1 MRLLVLTL
9 VFLLPAARA
18 LAQADAAAGARDG
31 GADAAADGGGATSPD
46 GGAADAGAEA
56 GAAPAASD
64 DEATTPA
71 STEPARAELKGTA
84 LARGGHRP
92 LKGATVY
99 VDGEPVAETDRRGDF
114 STLAEPGRHRL
125 QIAASGHQPA
135 DVPVDLSPEG
145 WNGIIRLSP
154 GGPVNETVVATKPAS
169 GSVRIDGEEA
179 RSAAGT
185 GGDPFRVIESLPGVS
200 QIIWPFSMYAIRG
213 ANPGNTGFFVDGMR
227 VPALFHFALGP
238 SIVHPYLIDKLSFFP
253 GGYPA
258 RLGGYVSGI
267 VSADTVAPPSDT
279 SRFAAD
285 VRLYD
290 AGGLATAPWDGG
302 RGTVA
307 VAARYA
313 YTGLIVSRL
322 FGNVDFGYADYQLRV
337 DHTLGGGRATLLALG
352 SFDQLDIKDHD
363 IGDAA
368 LNFHRAD
375 LRWQGPAGPFQLLT
389 RTAFSVDDA
398 RSQLYDSPLRVR
410 AYGAAPRIALTT
422 RGTGGAALEFGV
434 DAEAQHFETDTTFA
448 SGTPLG
454 GAAPTAAPALLA
466 DLARTRNA
474 LTVRGYAA
482 AAVPV
487 GDHLTLEPGLR
498 YAQYFEEGVTRGA
511 FEPRLTM
518 RVPITRAVTIDA
530 TAGRFSQMASLPV
543 GVAGFEGF
551 GLREFG
557 LQSSTQTAL
566 GVETKLPGAYTL
578 RVTGFHQWLL
588 VTDMRS
594 FLNRDVT
601 EPEFLQMRPGRGYGT
616 ELMLR
621 LPEGA
626 RLHGWLA
633 YTLSWS
639 TREFDGISAPSD
651 WDQRHIL
658 NLVGAYRLPH
668 GFSVGGRFH
677 YNSGRPYPVGHD
689 YERLPAFWQVDL
701 RADKRLVYD
710 RVTFDVFLD
719 LGNATL
725 NRQVTA
731 INSTTDQV
739 GFRIVLPSFGVHA
752 EW

>member
-1 MRLLVLTL
+1 VRLLVLTL

-31 GADAAADGGGATSPD
+31 GADAAGRRRRRDIARRWRRGRRRRGGRRARRL
-46 GGAADAGAEA
+46 
-56 GAAPAASD
+56 D

-114 STLAEPGRHRL
+114 TTLAEPGRHRL

-154 GGPVNETVVATKPAS
+154 GGPSTKPSSRTKPAS

-238 SIVHPYLIDKLSFFP
+238 VDRAPVPDRQSCRSSRAAIRR
-253 GGYPA
+253 A
-258 RLGGYVSGI
+258 
-267 VSADTVAPPSDT
+267 SAAT
-279 SRFAAD
+279 SRASCPPTPSRRP
-285 VRLYD
+285 VRHIPLRRRRQ
-290 AGGLATAPWDGG
+290 AVRRG
-302 RGTVA
+302 RTGDRA
-307 VAARYA
+307 LGRRPRHGRVAARYA

-322 FGNVDFGYADYQLRV
+322 FGNVDFGYADYQLRA
-337 DHTLGGGRATLLALG
+337 DHALAGGRATLLALG

-422 RGTGGAALEFGV
+422 GERAAPRWSSASTPRPSTSRPTRVRVRHAAGRSGADGRAGAARGSGA
-434 DAEAQHFETDTTFA
+434 DAK
-448 SGTPLG
+448 
-454 GAAPTAAPALLA
+454 
-466 DLARTRNA
+466 
-474 LTVRGYAA
+474 
-482 AAVPV
+482 
-487 GDHLTLEPGLR
+487 
-498 YAQYFEEGVTRGA
+498 
-511 FEPRLTM
+511 
-518 RVPITRAVTIDA
+518 RA
-530 TAGRFSQMASLPV
+530 
-543 GVAGFEGF
+543 
-551 GLREFG
+551 
-557 LQSSTQTAL
+557 
-566 GVETKLPGAYTL
+566 
-578 RVTGFHQWLL
+578 H
-588 VTDMRS
+588 
-594 FLNRDVT
+594 
-601 EPEFLQMRPGRGYGT
+601 
-616 ELMLR
+616 
-621 LPEGA
+621 GA
-626 RLHGWLA
+626 RLRRRG
-633 YTLSWS
+633 
-639 TREFDGISAPSD
+639 
-651 WDQRHIL
+651 
-658 NLVGAYRLPH
+658 GACR
-668 GFSVGGRFH
+668 
-677 YNSGRPYPVGHD
+677 
-689 YERLPAFWQVDL
+689 
-701 RADKRLVYD
+701 
-710 RVTFDVFLD
+710 
-719 LGNATL
+719 
-725 NRQVTA
+725 
-731 INSTTDQV
+731 
-739 GFRIVLPSFGVHA
+739 
-752 EW
+752 